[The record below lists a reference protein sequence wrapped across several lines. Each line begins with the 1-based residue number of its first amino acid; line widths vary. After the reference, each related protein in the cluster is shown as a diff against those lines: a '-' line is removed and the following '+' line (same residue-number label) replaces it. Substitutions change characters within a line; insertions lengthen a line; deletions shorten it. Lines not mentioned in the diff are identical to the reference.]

1 MNTLTLR
8 RIIETSKGLL
18 KIEPKVRASDAYSLS
33 LIYTPGVFLS
43 LQTYQVGQVCLKIK
57 EQPET
62 IYDYCITSHAVALI
76 SDGSGIIYFL

>member
-33 LIYTPGVFLS
+33 LIYTPGVSFI
-43 LQTYQVGQVCLKIK
+43 C
-57 EQPET
+57 
-62 IYDYCITSHAVALI
+62 
-76 SDGSGIIYFL
+76 FF